1 MTETSMPTPDPRA
14 SQRGAADP
22 GASVWVTASAGTGK
36 TKVLTDRVLSLM
48 LAGTPPQ
55 KILCLTFTK
64 AAAAE
69 MNDRIARE
77 LGKWAAA
84 SDGDLERDL
93 FDLLGRT
100 PDERQRV
107 RARQL
112 FARVLD
118 TPGGMNIQTI
128 HAFCQSLL
136 GRFPLEAGV
145 APHFSVL
152 DERDAEEMMAA
163 AREEVLRAARR
174 EGGRLAQALAEVVS
188 YVHETAFGELMAA
201 LAGERGRLARCI
213 GHHGSVDALVAA
225 IRDRLGL
232 GDGETPETVTAE
244 ACEDRSFDAT
254 GLRRAVS
261 ALDAGSEADTR
272 RAAAIAGWLERS
284 AHDRA
289 ETFDGYAGVYLTGGN
304 PPAMRKSLITKKAA
318 TAVPG
323 VIGIM
328 QDEGERLLAAIMK
341 RRAAT
346 TARATAAFL
355 VIGHALLEAYQRLKR
370 ARSLLDYDDL
380 IFHAVRLLEEEGNPS
395 WVLHKLDGGIDHVL
409 IDEAQ
414 DTSPEQWQIVRALTA
429 EFFAGEGA
437 REVDRTMFAVGDVKQ
452 SIFSFQGADPDQFLA
467 NNEWFQT
474 RIAGAGRIWR
484 LIPMKISFRSTRA
497 VLAAVDAVFAADG
510 AADGVALDGDVIVH
524 QAFRQRDGGSVE
536 IWPPVNPQAT
546 DAPPPWKPPVER
558 IPGDSPQARLALLIA
573 RRIKAMTAGSELV
586 ESTGRA
592 IRPGD
597 IMVLVRRRTLF
608 VEELVRALKL
618 LGVAVAGVDRMVL
631 TEQMA
636 VMDLVA
642 VGRFVLLP
650 TDDLTLATVLKGPL
664 IGFDDE
670 QLFRLAH
677 GRGKTLTLWRSLR
690 AGAAEGGA
698 FAAAYRRLSA
708 LLGAAD
714 TMPPFEFYAR
724 LLGPLG
730 GRRMLLARLGR
741 EAEDPI
747 AVFLDLAQDFE
758 RNHAASLEGFL
769 HWLEAST
776 VEIKRD
782 LEQSERDA
790 VRVMT
795 VHGAKG
801 LQAPIVFLPDTL
813 QVPKQGSRLLWPER
827 HGDGE
832 GAGGSVLLWPPSRDA
847 CEAVAETE
855 RHRIATKQR
864 QEYRRLL
871 YVAMTRARDRLIVC
885 GWRGQYREPEDCW
898 YNLVRNGLLAAG
910 EAIGLEEIDDP
921 FLADAR
927 ETDESRVLRL
937 TCPQEAPTERP
948 SVVTAPEP
956 PPLPS
961 WAIEPPPPER
971 EPARPLAPSRPEDDE
986 PPVRSPFGPDD
997 GARFKRGLIIHRLLQ
1012 SLPDVPPS
1020 GRAEA
1025 ARAWLSRP
1033 VHRLSDEARVEI
1045 AAEVVAVLEHP
1056 DYAALFGPGSR
1067 AEVPVTGEVNG
1078 RVISAQVDR
1087 LLVTPERVTILDYK
1101 THRPPPR
1108 DPADVPVL
1116 YLKQMAAYRA
1126 ALALIYTDRP
1136 VRCVLLWTDGPRL
1149 MTLDGELLDRHT
1161 P

>member
-1 MTETSMPTPDPRA
+1 MTEATMRTPDPRA

-22 GASVWVTASAGTGK
+22 GASVWVAASAGTGK
-36 TKVLTDRVLSLM
+36 TKVLTDRVLNLM
-48 LAGTPPQ
+48 LTGTPPQ
-55 KILCLTFTK
+55 RILCLTFTK

-77 LGKWAAA
+77 LGNWAAA
-84 SDGDLERDL
+84 SEKAIEKDL
-93 FDLLGRT
+93 FDLLGRA
-100 PDERQRV
+100 PDARQRT

-118 TPGGMNIQTI
+118 TPGGMNIQTL

-174 EGGRLAQALAEVVS
+174 DGGALAQALTEIIA

-201 LAGERGRLARCI
+201 LTSERGRLARCI
-213 GHHGSVDALVAA
+213 DDHGSVQALVAA
-225 IRDRLGL
+225 TRDLLGL
-232 GDGETPETVTAE
+232 GEGETAETVTAA
-244 ACEDRSFDAT
+244 ACDDRAFDAAR
-254 GLRRAVS
+254 LRRAVS
-261 ALDAGSEADTR
+261 VLEGGSDADAR
-272 RAAAIAGWLERS
+272 RGLTIAGWLAAPS
-284 AHDRA
+284 HDRA
-289 ETFDGYAGVYLTGGN
+289 EAFDGYASAFLTNGN
-304 PPAMRKSLITKKAA
+304 PPAVRKTLISAKAA
-318 TAVPG
+318 ATTLGAPAVL
-323 VIGIM
+323 
-328 QDEGERLLAAIMK
+328 QSEGDRLLAAVLK

-346 TARATAAFL
+346 TATATDALL
-355 VIGHALLEAYQRLKR
+355 VLGHALLEAYQRLKR

-380 IFHAVRLLEEEGNPS
+380 IFHAVRLLEEQGNPS

-414 DTSPEQWQIVRALTA
+414 DTSPEQWRIVRALTA

-437 REVDRTMFAVGDVKQ
+437 REVNRTVFAVGDVKQ
-452 SIFSFQGADPDQFLA
+452 SIYSFQGADPDQFVA
-467 NNEWFQT
+467 NRNWFGKQVT
-474 RIAGAGRIWR
+474 SARENWR
-484 LIPMKISFRSTRA
+484 PIDLTWSFRSTRA
-497 VLAAVDAVFAADG
+497 VLAAVDAVFANGD
-510 AADGVALDGDVIVH
+510 AADGVALDGHDIVH
-524 QAFRQRDGGSVE
+524 QAWRKLDGGSVE

-546 DAPPPWKPPVER
+546 DTPPPWKPPIER
-558 IPGDSPQARLALLIA
+558 IPGDSPQARLAQLIA
-573 RRIKAMTAGSELV
+573 RRIKAMTAGAERL

-592 IRPGD
+592 ITAGD
-597 IMVLVRRRTLF
+597 IMVLVRRRTVF

-618 LGVAVAGVDRMVL
+618 LDVAVAGVDRMVL

-664 IGFDDE
+664 IGLDDE

-677 GRGKTLTLWRSLR
+677 GRNGTLWRSLR
-690 AGAAEGGA
+690 AAATEEGA
-698 FAAAYRRLSA
+698 FAAAYQRLSTV
-708 LLGAAD
+708 LSAAD

-747 AVFLDLAQDFE
+747 AVFLDLALDFE
-758 RNHAASLEGFL
+758 RSHVASLEGFL

-813 QVPKQGSRLLWPER
+813 QVPKQRARLLWPER
-827 HGDGE
+827 HGE
-832 GAGGSVLLWPPSRDA
+832 GGSVLLWPPTRDA

-855 RHRIATKQR
+855 RQRIAAKQR

-871 YVAMTRARDRLIVC
+871 YVAMTRAKDRLIVC
-885 GWRGQYREPEDCW
+885 GWRGLKREPEDCW
-898 YNLVRNGLLAAG
+898 YNLVRDGLLAVG
-910 EAIGLEEIDDP
+910 PAIGLQEIDDP
-921 FLADAR
+921 FLADAK
-927 ETDESRVLRL
+927 EIDESRVLRL
-937 TCPQEAPTERP
+937 TCPQEAPVERP
-948 SVVTAPEP
+948 AAVAASAPT
-956 PPLPS
+956 PLPA
-961 WAIEPPPPER
+961 WATEPPPPE
-971 EPARPLAPSRPEDDE
+971 PVPVRPLAPSRPEDDE

-1012 SLPDVPPS
+1012 SLPDVPAD

-1033 VHRLSDEARVEI
+1033 VHHLSEEAQIEI
-1045 AAEVVAVLEHP
+1045 AAEVAAVLDHP

-1067 AEVPVTGEVNG
+1067 AEVPLTGEVNG

-1087 LLVTPERVTILDYK
+1087 LLVTPERVTVLDYK

-1108 DPADVPVL
+1108 DPAEVPIL

-1126 ALALIYTDRP
+1126 ALALVYPERP

-1149 MTLDGELLDRHT
+1149 MPLDPELLDRYT

>member
-1 MTETSMPTPDPRA
+1 MTEATMRTPDPRA

-22 GASVWVTASAGTGK
+22 GASVWVAASAGTGK
-36 TKVLTDRVLSLM
+36 TKVLTDRVLNLM

-77 LGKWAAA
+77 LGNWSAAA
-84 SDGDLERDL
+84 EEDLERDL
-93 FDLLGRT
+93 IDLIGRT
-100 PDERQRV
+100 PDERQRT

-118 TPGGMNIQTI
+118 TPGGMNIQTL

-174 EGGRLAQALAEVVS
+174 DGGSLAQALAEIIAF
-188 YVHETAFGELMAA
+188 VHETAFGKLMAA

-213 GHHGSVDALVAA
+213 DDHGSVEALVAA
-225 IRDRLGL
+225 TRDLLGL
-232 GDGETPETVTAE
+232 GEGETAETVTAE
-244 ACEDRSFDAT
+244 ACDDQAFDAA
-254 GLRRAVS
+254 GLRRAVA
-261 ALDAGSEADTR
+261 ALEEGSDADAR
-272 RAAAIAGWLERS
+272 RGLAIAGWLAAS
-284 AHDRA
+284 SHDRA
-289 ETFDGYAGVYLTGGN
+289 EALDGYAGVFLANGN
-304 PPAMRKSLITKKAA
+304 PPAVRKTLITAKAA
-318 TAVPG
+318 ATMPGVPG
-323 VIGIM
+323 IL
-328 QDEGERLLAAIMK
+328 QSEGERLLAAVLK

-346 TARATAAFL
+346 TASATAALL
-355 VIGHALLEAYQRLKR
+355 VLGHALLEAYQRLKR

-380 IFHAVRLLEEEGNPS
+380 IFHAVRLLEEQGNPS

-437 REVDRTMFAVGDVKQ
+437 REVDRTLFAVGDVKQ

-467 NNEWFQT
+467 NNEWFQS

-497 VLAAVDAVFAADG
+497 VLAAVDAVFASAG

-524 QAFRQRDGGSVE
+524 QAYRQQDGGSVE
-536 IWPPVNPQAT
+536 IWPAVNPQAT
-546 DAPPPWKPPVER
+546 DAPPPWKPPIER
-558 IPGDSPQARLALLIA
+558 IPGDSPQARLAQLVA
-573 RRIKAMTAGSELV
+573 RRIKAMTAAVERV

-592 IRPGD
+592 ITAGD
-597 IMVLVRRRTLF
+597 IMVLVRRRTVF

-618 LGVAVAGVDRMVL
+618 LDVAVAGVDRMVL

-664 IGFDDE
+664 IGLDDE

-677 GRGKTLTLWRSLR
+677 GRNGTLWRSLR
-690 AGAAEGGA
+690 AAAAEEDA
-698 FAAAYRRLSA
+698 FAAAYQRLST
-708 LLGAAD
+708 LLSAAD

-758 RNHAASLEGFL
+758 RTHVASLEGFL
-769 HWLEAST
+769 HWLEASA

-813 QVPKQGSRLLWPER
+813 QVPKQRSRLLWPER
-827 HGDGE
+827 HGE
-832 GAGGSVLLWPPSRDA
+832 GGSVLLWPPTRDA
-847 CEAVAETE
+847 CEAVTETE
-855 RHRIATKQR
+855 RQRIASKQR

-871 YVAMTRARDRLIVC
+871 YVAMTRAKDRLIVC
-885 GWRGQYREPEDCW
+885 GWRGLQKEPEDCW
-898 YNLVRNGLLAAG
+898 YNLIRGGLLAAG
-910 EAIGLEEIDDP
+910 PAIGLEEIDDP
-921 FLADAR
+921 FLADAK
-927 ETDESRVLRL
+927 EIDESRVLRL
-937 TCPQEAPTERP
+937 TCPQEAPVEP
-948 SVVTAPEP
+948 LAAVASSAPT
-956 PPLPS
+956 PLPA
-961 WAIEPPPPER
+961 WAMESPPPEP
-971 EPARPLAPSRPEDDE
+971 EPVRPLAPSRPEDDE

-1012 SLPDVPPS
+1012 SLPDVPAD

-1033 VHRLSDEARVEI
+1033 VHRLSEEAQIEI
-1045 AAEVVAVLEHP
+1045 AAEVVAVLDHL

-1067 AEVPVTGEVNG
+1067 AEVPLTGEVNG

-1087 LLVTPERVTILDYK
+1087 LLVTPERVTVLDYK

-1108 DPADVPVL
+1108 DPAEVPIL

-1126 ALALIYTDRP
+1126 ALALVYPDRP

-1149 MTLDGELLDRHT
+1149 MPLDPELLDRHA

>member
-1 MTETSMPTPDPRA
+1 MTEATMRTPDPRA

-22 GASVWVTASAGTGK
+22 GASVWVAASAGTGK

-55 KILCLTFTK
+55 RILCLTFTK

-69 MNDRIARE
+69 MNERIARE
-77 LGKWAAA
+77 LGNWAAA
-84 SDGDLERDL
+84 SEGDIERDL
-93 FDLLGRT
+93 VDLLGRT
-100 PDERQRV
+100 PDERQRT

-112 FARVLD
+112 FARVLE

-163 AREEVLRAARR
+163 AREEILRAARR
-174 EGGRLAQALAEVVS
+174 DGGALEQALAEIIA

-213 GHHGSVDALVAA
+213 NDHGSVEALVAA
-225 IRDRLGL
+225 TRDRLGL
-232 GDGETPETVTAE
+232 GESETAETVTAE
-244 ACEDRSFDAT
+244 ACDDRSFDAA
-254 GLRRAVS
+254 GLRRAVA
-261 ALDAGSEADTR
+261 ALEEGSDADAR
-272 RAAAIAGWLERS
+272 RGLAIADWLTAS
-284 AHDRA
+284 FHDRA
-289 ETFDGYAGVYLTGGN
+289 EAFDGYAGVFLTNGN
-304 PPAMRKSLITKKAA
+304 PPAVRRTLITAKAA
-318 TAVPG
+318 ATMPDVPE
-323 VIGIM
+323 IL
-328 QDEGERLLAAIMK
+328 QSEGDRLLAAVLK
-341 RRAAT
+341 SRAAT
-346 TARATAAFL
+346 TAGATAALL
-355 VIGHALLEAYQRLKR
+355 VLGHALLEAYQRLKR

-380 IFHAVRLLEEEGNPS
+380 IFHAVRLLEEDGNPS

-467 NNEWFQT
+467 NNEWFQS

-497 VLAAVDAVFAADG
+497 VLAAVDAVFAVAG
-510 AADGVALDGDVIVH
+510 TADGVALDGDIIVH
-524 QAFRQRDGGSVE
+524 QAYRQQDGGSVE

-546 DAPPPWKPPVER
+546 DAPPPWKPPIER
-558 IPGDSPQARLALLIA
+558 IPGDSPQTRLAQLIA
-573 RRIKAMTAGSELV
+573 RRIKAMTAGAERV

-592 IRPGD
+592 ITAGD
-597 IMVLVRRRTLF
+597 IMVLVRRRTVF

-618 LGVAVAGVDRMVL
+618 LDVAVAGVDRMVL

-677 GRGKTLTLWRSLR
+677 GRNGTLWRSLR
-690 AGAAEGGA
+690 ARAAEGGA
-698 FAAAYRRLSA
+698 FAAAYQRLSA
-708 LLGAAD
+708 LLSAAD

-758 RNHAASLEGFL
+758 RTHVASLEGFL
-769 HWLEAST
+769 HWLEASA

-813 QVPKQGSRLLWPER
+813 QVPRQRSRLLWPER
-827 HGDGE
+827 HG
-832 GAGGSVLLWPPSRDA
+832 GGGPVLLWPPARDA
-847 CEAVAETE
+847 WEAVAETE
-855 RHRIATKQR
+855 RQRIASKQR

-871 YVAMTRARDRLIVC
+871 YVAMTRAKDRLIVC
-885 GWRGQYREPEDCW
+885 GWRGLQREPDDCW
-898 YNLVRNGLLAAG
+898 YNLVRDGLLAAG
-910 EAIGLEEIDDP
+910 PAIGLEEIDDP

-927 ETDESRVLRL
+927 EIDESCVLRL
-937 TCPQEAPTERP
+937 TCPQEAPVDRP
-948 SVVTAPEP
+948 AAVAASAPAPLPAWAME
-956 PPLPS
+956 PPLP
-961 WAIEPPPPER
+961 EPVPV
-971 EPARPLAPSRPEDDE
+971 RPLAPSRPEDDE

-1012 SLPDVPPS
+1012 SLPDVPAD

-1033 VHRLSDEARVEI
+1033 VHRLNDEARIEI
-1045 AAEVVAVLEHP
+1045 AAEVMAVLDHP

-1067 AEVPVTGEVNG
+1067 AEVPLTGEVNG

-1087 LLVTPERVTILDYK
+1087 LLVTPDRVTVLDYK

-1108 DPADVPVL
+1108 DPAEVPIL

-1126 ALALIYTDRP
+1126 ALALVYPDRP

-1149 MTLDGELLDRHT
+1149 MTLDPELLDRYT

>member
-1 MTETSMPTPDPRA
+1 MSQATVPTPDPRA

-22 GASVWVTASAGTGK
+22 GASVWVAASAGTGK

-48 LAGTPPQ
+48 LAGTRPQ
-55 KILCLTFTK
+55 QILCLTFTK

-77 LGKWAAA
+77 LGKWAAV
-84 SDGDLERDL
+84 SDGELDTDLR
-93 FDLLGRT
+93 DLLGRD
-100 PDERQRV
+100 PGDRQRN
-107 RARQL
+107 RAREL

-163 AREEVLRAARR
+163 AREVVLRAARR
-174 EGGRLAQALAEVVS
+174 EGGRLKQALNEIIA
-188 YVHETAFGELMAA
+188 YVHETAFGELMTA

-213 GHHGSVDALVAA
+213 DHHGSVDALIAA
-225 IRDRLGL
+225 IRDLLGI
-232 GDGETPETVTAE
+232 GDGETPETVTAQ
-244 ACEDRSFDAT
+244 ACEDGSFDAA

-261 ALDAGSEADTR
+261 ALEQGSEADTR
-272 RAAAIAGWLERS
+272 KAAAIARWLEVS

-289 ETFDGYAGVYLTGGN
+289 ETFDGYVGVFVTGGN
-304 PPAMRKSLITKKAA
+304 PPAVRKNLTTKKAA
-318 TAVPG
+318 ATVPG
-323 VIGIM
+323 AIEILQG
-328 QDEGERLLAAIMK
+328 EGERLLATVLK
-341 RRAAT
+341 CRAAA
-346 TARATAAFL
+346 TAGATAALL
-355 VIGHALLEAYQRLKR
+355 VLGHALLEAYQRLKR

-380 IFHAVRLLEEEGNPS
+380 IFHAVRLLMEEGNPS
-395 WVLHKLDGGIDHVL
+395 WVLHKLDDGINHVL

-437 REVDRTMFAVGDVKQ
+437 RDVNRTMFAVGDVKQ
-452 SIFSFQGADPDQFLA
+452 SIFSFQGADPEQFLS
-467 NNEWFQT
+467 NNEWFQG
-474 RIAGAGRIWR
+474 RVAGAGLIWR

-524 QAFRQRDGGSVE
+524 QAYRRQDGGSVE
-536 IWPPVNPQAT
+536 VWPPVTPQAT
-546 DAPPPWKPPVER
+546 DAPPPWKPPIER

-592 IRPGD
+592 IRAGD
-597 IMVLVRRRTLF
+597 IMVLVRRRTAF

-618 LGVAVAGVDRMVL
+618 LDVAVAGVDRMVL

-664 IGFDDE
+664 IGLDDE

-677 GRGKTLTLWRSLR
+677 GRNGTLWQSLHAR
-690 AGAAEGGA
+690 ASEGDA
-698 FAAAYRRLSA
+698 FATAYQQLSA
-708 LLGAAD
+708 LLAAAD

-758 RNHAASLEGFL
+758 RTHAASLEGFL

-801 LQAPIVFLPDTL
+801 LQAPIVFLPDTF
-813 QVPKQGSRLLWPER
+813 QVPKQGARLLWPER
-827 HGDGE
+827 NGDE
-832 GAGGSVLLWPPSRDA
+832 NSVLLWPPSRDA
-847 CEAVAETE
+847 CEEVAEAE
-855 RHRIATKQR
+855 RNRIAAKQR

-871 YVAMTRARDRLIVC
+871 YVAMTRAKDRLIVC
-885 GWRGQYREPEDCW
+885 GWRGQRTEPEDCW
-898 YNLVRNGLLAAG
+898 YNLVRNGLRAAG
-910 EAIGLEEIDDP
+910 QNIGLEEIDDP
-921 FLADAR
+921 FLAGAR
-927 ETDESRVLRL
+927 EIDESRVLRL
-937 TCPQEAPTERP
+937 TCPQETPTERP
-948 SVVTAPEP
+948 PAAAASEP
-956 PPLPS
+956 APLPS
-961 WAIEPPPPER
+961 WATEPPPPLR

-1012 SLPDVPPS
+1012 SLPDVPS
-1020 GRAEA
+1020 EGRAEA

-1033 VHRLSDEARVEI
+1033 VHRLSGEARNEI

-1056 DYAALFGPGSR
+1056 DYEALFGPGSQ
-1067 AEVPVTGEVNG
+1067 AEVPLTGEING
-1078 RVISAQVDR
+1078 LAISAQVDR
-1087 LLVTPERVTILDYK
+1087 LLVTPDLVTILDYK

-1126 ALALIYTDRP
+1126 ALALIYPDRP

-1149 MTLDGELLDRHT
+1149 MTPDQELLDRHT

>member
-1 MTETSMPTPDPRA
+1 MTQAPLQASDPRTT
-14 SQRGAADP
+14 QRGAADP
-22 GASVWVTASAGTGK
+22 GASVWVAASAGTGK

-48 LAGTPPQ
+48 LTGTPPQ

-69 MNDRIARE
+69 MNERIARE
-77 LGKWAAA
+77 LGLWATL
-84 SDGDLERDL
+84 SDEDLGKSL
-93 FDLLGRT
+93 FYLLGRI
-100 PDERQRV
+100 PNDKQWSL
-107 RARQL
+107 AREL

-163 AREEVLRAARR
+163 AREVVLRTARR
-174 EGGRLAQALAEVVS
+174 EGGRLEQALAEIIA
-188 YVHETAFGELMAA
+188 YVHETAFGELMTA
-201 LAGERGRLARCI
+201 LAGERGRLSRCI
-213 GHHGSVDALVAA
+213 DHHGSVEALVTATH
-225 IRDRLGL
+225 DLLGL
-232 GDGETPETVTAE
+232 SEGETPETVTAE
-244 ACEDRSFDAT
+244 ACEERSFDAA

-261 ALDAGSEADTR
+261 ALDQGSEADSR
-272 RAAAIAGWLERS
+272 KAATIAGWLEAS

-289 ETFDGYAGVYLTGGN
+289 ETFDGYASVFLTTGN
-304 PPAMRKSLITKKAA
+304 PPAVRKSLITKKAA
-318 TAVPG
+318 ATVPG
-323 VIGIM
+323 AIEIM
-328 QDEGERLLAAIMK
+328 HSEGERLLEAVLK

-346 TARATAAFL
+346 TVRATAALL
-355 VIGHALLEAYQRLKR
+355 VLGHALLEAYQRLKR

-437 REVDRTMFAVGDVKQ
+437 REVNRTMFAVGDVKQ
-452 SIFSFQGADPDQFLA
+452 SIFSFQGADPEQFLA
-467 NNEWFQT
+467 NNEWFQS
-474 RIAGAGRIWR
+474 RIAGAGEIWR
-484 LIPMKISFRSTRA
+484 LIPMKVSFRSTRA
-497 VLAAVDAVFAADG
+497 VLAAVDAVFAANG
-510 AADGVALDGDVIVH
+510 ADDGVALDGDVIVH
-524 QAFRQRDGGSVE
+524 QAYRQQDGGSVE

-546 DAPPPWKPPVER
+546 DAPPPWKPPIER

-573 RRIKAMTAGSELV
+573 RRIKAMTAGAELV
-586 ESTGRA
+586 ESTGRP

-597 IMVLVRRRTLF
+597 IMVLVRRRTAF

-618 LGVAVAGVDRMVL
+618 LNVAVAGVDRMVL

-664 IGFDDE
+664 IGLDDE

-677 GRGKTLTLWRSLR
+677 GRNGTLWQSLR
-690 AGAAEGGA
+690 ARAAEGGA
-698 FAAAYRRLSA
+698 FATAYQRLSA
-708 LLGAAD
+708 LLAAAD

-758 RNHAASLEGFL
+758 RTHAASLEGFL
-769 HWLEAST
+769 HWLEASS

-782 LEQSERDA
+782 LEQSDRDA

-801 LQAPIVFLPDTL
+801 LQAPIVFMPDTF

-827 HGDGE
+827 HGDG
-832 GAGGSVLLWPPSRDA
+832 GLVLLWPPNRDA
-847 CEAVAETE
+847 CEEVAETE
-855 RHRIATKQR
+855 RQRIATKQR

-871 YVAMTRARDRLIVC
+871 YVAMTRAKDRLIVC
-885 GWRGQYREPEDCW
+885 GWRGLQKEPEDCW
-898 YNLVRNGLLAAG
+898 YNLVRNGLLAAAP
-910 EAIGLEEIDDP
+910 AIGLEEIDDP
-921 FLADAR
+921 FLAAAR

-948 SVVTAPEP
+948 PAVTSSEP
-956 PPLPS
+956 GPLPP
-961 WAIEPPPPER
+961 WAMEPPPPQR
-971 EPARPLAPSRPEDDE
+971 EPARPLAPSRPEDEE

-1012 SLPDVPPS
+1012 SLPDLPPE

-1025 ARAWLSRP
+1025 ARGWLSRP
-1033 VHRLSDEARVEI
+1033 IHRLSEEARIEI
-1045 AAEVVAVLEHP
+1045 AAEVIAVLEHP
-1056 DYAALFGPGSR
+1056 DYAALFGPGSQ
-1067 AEVPVTGEVNG
+1067 AEVPLTGEVNG

-1087 LLVTPERVTILDYK
+1087 LLVTPELVTVLDYK

-1108 DPADVPVL
+1108 DPADVPIL
-1116 YLKQMAAYRA
+1116 YLKQMAAYRT
-1126 ALALIYTDRP
+1126 ALALIYPDRP

-1149 MTLDGELLDRHT
+1149 MTLDQQLLDRHT

>member
-1 MTETSMPTPDPRA
+1 
-14 SQRGAADP
+14 
-22 GASVWVTASAGTGK
+22 
-36 TKVLTDRVLSLM
+36 
-48 LAGTPPQ
+48 
-55 KILCLTFTK
+55 
-64 AAAAE
+64 
-69 MNDRIARE
+69 
-77 LGKWAAA
+77 
-84 SDGDLERDL
+84 
-93 FDLLGRT
+93 
-100 PDERQRV
+100 
-107 RARQL
+107 
-112 FARVLD
+112 
-118 TPGGMNIQTI
+118 
-128 HAFCQSLL
+128 
-136 GRFPLEAGV
+136 
-145 APHFSVL
+145 
-152 DERDAEEMMAA
+152 
-163 AREEVLRAARR
+163 
-174 EGGRLAQALAEVVS
+174 
-188 YVHETAFGELMAA
+188 
-201 LAGERGRLARCI
+201 
-213 GHHGSVDALVAA
+213 
-225 IRDRLGL
+225 
-232 GDGETPETVTAE
+232 
-244 ACEDRSFDAT
+244 
-254 GLRRAVS
+254 
-261 ALDAGSEADTR
+261 
-272 RAAAIAGWLERS
+272 
-284 AHDRA
+284 
-289 ETFDGYAGVYLTGGN
+289 
-304 PPAMRKSLITKKAA
+304 
-318 TAVPG
+318 
-323 VIGIM
+323 
-328 QDEGERLLAAIMK
+328 
-341 RRAAT
+341 
-346 TARATAAFL
+346 
-355 VIGHALLEAYQRLKR
+355 
-370 ARSLLDYDDL
+370 
-380 IFHAVRLLEEEGNPS
+380 VRLLEEEGNPS

-437 REVDRTMFAVGDVKQ
+437 REVNRTMFAVGDVKQ

-467 NNEWFQT
+467 NNEWFQ
-474 RIAGAGRIWR
+474 RKVAGAGEIWR

-524 QAFRQRDGGSVE
+524 QAYRQRDGGSVE

-546 DAPPPWKPPVER
+546 DAPPPWKPPIER

-573 RRIKAMTAGSELV
+573 RRIKAMTAGSERV

-592 IRPGD
+592 IRAGD
-597 IMVLVRRRTLF
+597 IMILVRRRTAF

-618 LGVAVAGVDRMVL
+618 LDVAVAGVDRMVL

-664 IGFDDE
+664 IGLDDE

-677 GRGKTLTLWRSLR
+677 GRNGTLWQSLR
-690 AGAAEGGA
+690 ARAAKGGA
-698 FAAAYRRLSA
+698 FTTAYQRLFT
-708 LLGAAD
+708 LLAAAD

-758 RNHAASLEGFL
+758 RTHAASLEGFL

-801 LQAPIVFLPDTL
+801 LQAPIVFLPDTF
-813 QVPKQGSRLLWPER
+813 QVPRQGARLLWPER
-827 HGDGE
+827 NGDDN
-832 GAGGSVLLWPPSRDA
+832 SVLLWPPSRDA
-847 CEAVAETE
+847 CEKVAEAE
-855 RHRIATKQR
+855 RQRIATKQR

-871 YVAMTRARDRLIVC
+871 YVAMTRAKDRLIVC
-885 GWRGQYREPEDCW
+885 GWRGQQREPEDCW

-910 EAIGLEEIDDP
+910 PEIGLEEIDDS
-921 FLADAR
+921 FLADAKV
-927 ETDESRVLRL
+927 TDGSRVLRL

-948 SVVTAPEP
+948 PAVAASQPA
-956 PPLPS
+956 PLPS
-961 WAIEPPPPER
+961 WAMEPPPPLR

-1012 SLPDVPPS
+1012 SLPDVLPAE
-1020 GRAEA
+1020 RTEA

-1033 VHRLSDEARVEI
+1033 VHRLSDEARTEI

-1056 DYAALFGPGSR
+1056 DYAMLFGPGSQ
-1067 AEVPVTGEVNG
+1067 AEVPMTGEVNG

-1087 LLVTPERVTILDYK
+1087 LLVTPDLVTVLDYK

-1126 ALALIYTDRP
+1126 ALALIYPDRP

-1149 MTLDGELLDRHT
+1149 MSLDQELLDRHT